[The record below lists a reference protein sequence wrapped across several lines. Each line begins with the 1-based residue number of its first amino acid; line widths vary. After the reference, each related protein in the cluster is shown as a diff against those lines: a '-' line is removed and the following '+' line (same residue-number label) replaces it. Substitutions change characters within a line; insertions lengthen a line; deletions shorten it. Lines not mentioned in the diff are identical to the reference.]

1 MFPTLARRMAQ
12 AAGKAT
18 TTNAAT
24 ASSASSTIPSPSRLK
39 KMWPPDFS
47 KLSKQEQLH
56 FEKRYKRR
64 VSHIA
69 QRPRWNKMIQLAQLT
84 TITFVVVYSVM
95 FMDWK
100 DERQPFDDVR
110 QAVWGFFGY
119 DYTPT
124 KKPRAE
130 PIPEMRERSSTWK

>member
-12 AAGKAT
+12 AAEKAATKSKAT
-18 TTNAAT
+18 T
-24 ASSASSTIPSPSRLK
+24 SSASSLSSPSRLK
-39 KMWPPDFS
+39 KVWPPDFS
-47 KLSKQEQLH
+47 KLSQQEQLH

-64 VSHIA
+64 VAHIA

-95 FMDWK
+95 FMDWR

-124 KKPRAE
+124 KKPRAD
-130 PIPEMRERSSTWK
+130 PIPEVRERSSTWK